1 MFDKKR
7 MIEEMIKFDDSFP
20 DGIFAISCRTGEPK
34 VKVRALWDFCQKKGL
49 KPSQLSSGEM
59 ELFLDY

>member
-7 MIEEMIKFDDSFP
+7 MIEEMIKFNDAFP

-34 VKVRALWDFCQKKGL
+34 VKV
-49 KPSQLSSGEM
+49 
-59 ELFLDY
+59 